1 MAKNYKLALIW
12 ISTVLS
18 VFGLR
23 YLIYGDLFPNTYYLK
38 MGYSIFDRIERS
50 FQWQNIVYFLSP
62 SKYIIPIT
70 LIFLYNLFIG
80 GDAWEQYG
88 FLNRFLIVSIPL
100 FYEGKLFLIK
110 MFAK

>member
-1 MAKNYKLALIW
+1 MLKNKIYIYLA
-12 ISTVLS
+12 TVLS
-18 VFGLR
+18 IFTFR
-23 YLIYGDLFPNTYYLK
+23 YFFYGELLPNTYYLK
-38 MGYSIFDRIERS
+38 MGYSIFERVERS
-50 FQWQNIVYFLSP
+50 FQWQNIIYFLAP
-62 SKYIIPIT
+62 YKYIVPIT
-70 LIFLYNLFIG
+70 LIFLYNMYVG